1 MNVEFKMGILTR
13 PPSRGLVF
21 FVIRSSSCPMQR
33 KRVYSYER
41 VTRMQDDQNR
51 TATQT
56 KDDLNLSFDPID
68 WQQLELL
75 ASLTPAQRV
84 LLGMQAQA
92 FARAAL
98 RGTLRRRFPELS
110 QSELNMKVLAHFTP
124 LRGYK
129 E

>member
-1 MNVEFKMGILTR
+1 MR
-13 PPSRGLVF
+13 
-21 FVIRSSSCPMQR
+21 
-33 KRVYSYER
+33 
-41 VTRMQDDQNR
+41 DDQEQ
-51 TATQT
+51 TAAQCENGL
-56 KDDLNLSFDPID
+56 DLSFDPID

-75 ASLTPAQRV
+75 AGLTPAQRV

-124 LRGYK
+124 LRGY
-129 E
+129 EP

>member
-1 MNVEFKMGILTR
+1 
-13 PPSRGLVF
+13 
-21 FVIRSSSCPMQR
+21 MQSDR
-33 KRVYSYER
+33 HRT
-41 VTRMQDDQNR
+41 VTQSEN
-51 TATQT
+51 
-56 KDDLNLSFDPID
+56 DLNLSFAPID

-75 ASLTPAQRV
+75 ARLTPAQRI

-98 RGTLRRRFPELS
+98 RGTLRRRFPGLS

>member
-1 MNVEFKMGILTR
+1 M
-13 PPSRGLVF
+13 
-21 FVIRSSSCPMQR
+21 
-33 KRVYSYER
+33 
-41 VTRMQDDQNR
+41 RMQDDQER
-51 TATQT
+51 TATQP

-75 ASLTPAQRV
+75 ARLTPAQRV

-110 QSELNMKVLAHFTP
+110 RSELNMKVLAHFTP

>member
-1 MNVEFKMGILTR
+1 
-13 PPSRGLVF
+13 
-21 FVIRSSSCPMQR
+21 MQSDR
-33 KRVYSYER
+33 HRT
-41 VTRMQDDQNR
+41 VTQSENDRNP
-51 TATQT
+51 
-56 KDDLNLSFDPID
+56 SFDPID
-68 WQQLELL
+68 CQQLELL
-75 ASLTPAQRV
+75 ARLTPAQRI

>member
-1 MNVEFKMGILTR
+1 
-13 PPSRGLVF
+13 
-21 FVIRSSSCPMQR
+21 
-33 KRVYSYER
+33 
-41 VTRMQDDQNR
+41 MQDDQER
-51 TATQT
+51 TPTQPQ
-56 KDDLNLSFDPID
+56 DDLDFSFDPID

>member
-1 MNVEFKMGILTR
+1 VRRTTASGSATSSE
-13 PPSRGLVF
+13 SGLRF
-21 FVIRSSSCPMQR
+21 
-33 KRVYSYER
+33 
-41 VTRMQDDQNR
+41 
-51 TATQT
+51 
-56 KDDLNLSFDPID
+56 SFDPID

-75 ASLTPAQRV
+75 AHLTPAQRV
-84 LLGMQAQA
+84 LLSIQAQT

-110 QSELNMKVLAHFTP
+110 QSKLNMKVLAYLTP

>member
-1 MNVEFKMGILTR
+1 MKNDGQQTVT
-13 PPSRGLVF
+13 PSANG
-21 FVIRSSSCPMQR
+21 SNP
-33 KRVYSYER
+33 
-41 VTRMQDDQNR
+41 
-51 TATQT
+51 
-56 KDDLNLSFDPID
+56 SFDPID

-75 ASLTPAQRV
+75 ARLTPAQRI

-124 LRGYK
+124 LRGY
-129 E
+129 EE

>member
-1 MNVEFKMGILTR
+1 MRRTTVSG
-13 PPSRGLVF
+13 SVA
-21 FVIRSSSCPMQR
+21 SSES
-33 KRVYSYER
+33 
-41 VTRMQDDQNR
+41 
-51 TATQT
+51 
-56 KDDLNLSFDPID
+56 DLSLSFDPID

-75 ASLTPAQRV
+75 AHRTPAQRV

-110 QSELNMKVLAHFTP
+110 QSELNMKVLAYLTP

>member
-1 MNVEFKMGILTR
+1 MLNDR
-13 PPSRGLVF
+13 
-21 FVIRSSSCPMQR
+21 
-33 KRVYSYER
+33 ER
-41 VTRMQDDQNR
+41 TE
-51 TATQT
+51 TASE
-56 KDDLNLSFDPID
+56 DDLNLSFDPID

-75 ASLTPAQRV
+75 ARLTPAKRV

-92 FARAAL
+92 LARAAL

>member
-1 MNVEFKMGILTR
+1 
-13 PPSRGLVF
+13 
-21 FVIRSSSCPMQR
+21 
-33 KRVYSYER
+33 
-41 VTRMQDDQNR
+41 MQDDQER
-51 TATQT
+51 TATQP

-75 ASLTPAQRV
+75 ARLTPAQRL

-98 RGTLRRRFPELS
+98 RGMLRRRFPKLS
-110 QSELNMKVLAHFTP
+110 QSELNMKVPAHFTP